1 MATKA
6 MNTISFADVAP
17 KSKPVKTPN
26 GFVTTRPGLLRKSAP
41 TVIKSMLY
49 DKENGEIRCVDMEGT
64 LRRLKVARLGGMDK
78 AKSKRLASVIWKS
91 LAEAGKAKK
100 PVVFMAAGGFNPD
113 TWFCAIEAQDGSF

>member
-1 MATKA
+1 
-6 MNTISFADVAP
+6 
-17 KSKPVKTPN
+17 
-26 GFVTTRPGLLRKSAP
+26 
-41 TVIKSMLY
+41 
-49 DKENGEIRCVDMEGT
+49 
-64 LRRLKVARLGGMDK
+64 MDK